1 MEIKIGPPVTG
12 EDFFGRQKEL
22 EYVWALIKGGN
33 NLIFPSPRRVGK
45 TSFALRILEE
55 ARSSG
60 WQTIDI
66 NLESCRNEQAF
77 IEQLVSQLRNLST
90 WEKIKDEGNNL
101 FEFLSKFKPSV
112 EANGLKVSLEWN
124 THKREA
130 YNQLNQ
136 LLNHDEPM
144 LIFLDEVTVLL
155 TSLMSDENGH
165 KETETFL
172 HWLRGLR
179 IEKKSKIKW
188 ILCSSVGIENFTHA
202 YNLSA
207 TLNDTHRYELKSFS
221 RKESEAMLDRLAQ
234 DNKIPLTI
242 EHYEQILDK
251 LHYFLPFFL
260 QLIFEKIKY
269 LHEVEEVSLDVNM
282 VNKAYQQL
290 CRGDHFNTW
299 VERINLQY
307 GRLSQKALGLLNHL
321 CQAKNGIQRNSLL
334 NHLIGKEP
342 EIEKAENDLNRLLY
356 MLSNDGYLSEEEGF
370 YRFRSPLLRDFW
382 LQRFVK

>member
-33 NLIFPSPRRVGK
+33 NFIFPSPRRVGK

-77 IEQLVSQLRNLST
+77 LEQFVTQLRNLST
-90 WEKIKDEGNNL
+90 WEKIKDKGNNL

-112 EANGLKVSLEWN
+112 EAGGVKVSLEWN

-155 TSLMSDENGH
+155 TSLM
-165 KETETFL
+165 
-172 HWLRGLR
+172 
-179 IEKKSKIKW
+179 
-188 ILCSSVGIENFTHA
+188 
-202 YNLSA
+202 
-207 TLNDTHRYELKSFS
+207 ND
-221 RKESEAMLDRLAQ
+221 
-234 DNKIPLTI
+234 
-242 EHYEQILDK
+242 
-251 LHYFLPFFL
+251 
-260 QLIFEKIKY
+260 
-269 LHEVEEVSLDVNM
+269 
-282 VNKAYQQL
+282 
-290 CRGDHFNTW
+290 
-299 VERINLQY
+299 
-307 GRLSQKALGLLNHL
+307 
-321 CQAKNGIQRNSLL
+321 
-334 NHLIGKEP
+334 
-342 EIEKAENDLNRLLY
+342 
-356 MLSNDGYLSEEEGF
+356 
-370 YRFRSPLLRDFW
+370 
-382 LQRFVK
+382 